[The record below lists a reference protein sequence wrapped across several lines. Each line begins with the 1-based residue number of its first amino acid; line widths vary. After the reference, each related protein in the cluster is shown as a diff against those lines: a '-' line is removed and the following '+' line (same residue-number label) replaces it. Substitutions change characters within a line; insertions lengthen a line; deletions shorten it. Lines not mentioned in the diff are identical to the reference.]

1 LYVDFPDIG
10 TNDLNAPELPRN
22 DREMLEVATEQMFA
36 EPSILDTI
44 ASVTSALHQCE
55 GVGGSALLA
64 ASEAA
69 EGVLEESTTGTEP
82 AVVMSPPS
90 PAREGTSASLPQ
102 PVGVVVAAPAT
113 LVVGVAEGVVGEAGP
128 SSPRPIA
135 AAAEEVLVPSL
146 PSQPTA
152 APQECVVP
160 EATTGATSPEIQEA
174 EEGSGAALSQGAA
187 SGEFQSLELAC
198 TAWAAAFE
206 AGDDAEDDEEVAV
219 CNTLERGLAWVRCA
233 FDELILP
240 VTSVSFLA

>member
-113 LVVGVAEGVVGEAGP
+113 SVVGVAEGVVGEAGP
-128 SSPRPIA
+128 SSPHPFA
-135 AAAEEVLVPSL
+135 AAAEEVLVPS
-146 PSQPTA
+146 QPTE

-187 SGEFQSLELAC
+187 SGEF
-198 TAWAAAFE
+198 
-206 AGDDAEDDEEVAV
+206 
-219 CNTLERGLAWVRCA
+219 
-233 FDELILP
+233 
-240 VTSVSFLA
+240 